1 MTIKEKKEQVELFA
15 QIIELTNQLKD
26 TTLLQIVSDNAM
38 TNINALE
45 LKDKILVDNTETYK
59 FDDTHRYDN

>member
-59 FDDTHRYDN
+59 FDDTHRYDD

>member
-1 MTIKEKKEQVELFA
+1 MTIKEKKEQVELFT
-15 QIIELTNQLKD
+15 QIIELTNKLKD